1 MAFENIRGIARTTT
15 IIIAVAIII
24 IAAIGAVGVYLVTR
38 PVEVEKKVLGYILQC
53 HGYRGSTS
61 EVLRA
66 SGFLDGVM
74 GSPLPPTKGKVIEI
88 DPGDVETWSKWRVE
102 AYTDMWEKKNPLKEG
117 RTPYIGYVPLGIY
130 NPWDELNLAAFKWY
144 CGDVLG
150 WRYEVAWPDAD
161 VKKQNDMAEGLIA
174 KGVDAIVVCPLD
186 SMANAKIGEMAQAAG
201 IPVVCFGID
210 MYHHWPLA
218 FVQRDDYESGWYC
231 GKYIRDKLIE
241 KFGPNIKIGEDI
253 LIVDVG
259 NSWDAEAEF
268 KYVKAAMAANP
279 EIVAVFEVMGGY
291 HEAWVRAAKDLGWS
305 EQKIKD
311 IIAVDVDFFPV
322 NLDGYINGYQDYC
335 RMMPTAGYMT
345 SECLEILKQFWKN
358 GPTGL
363 PNLGEVYSVEKH
375 VPELQINAVVPG
387 TNFMPLKWYKDPAV
401 GVVGYTIRPATCGG
415 AYTPWI
421 VIPDRVV
428 TQENYKSE
436 WIYWNWPVW
445 GYPHRPDILK

>member
-1 MAFENIRGIARTTT
+1 MKFGARGISRMVAAIIAIV
-15 IIIAVAIII
+15 IIIVA
-24 IAAIGAVGVYLVTR
+24 AFGVYFYFAMQQ
-38 PVEVEKKVLGYILQC
+38 PAKPKVLGYILQT

-74 GSPLPPTKGKVIEI
+74 GKPLPPTKGKVITV
-88 DPGDVETWSKWRVE
+88 DPSDVETWLKWKVE
-102 AYTDMWEKKNPLKEG
+102 AYTDIWKSDKNPLRAG
-117 RTPYIGYVPLGIY
+117 RTPYIGYLPLGIY
-130 NPWDELNLAAFKWY
+130 NPWDELNLASFKWY

-161 VKKQNDMAEGLIA
+161 VKKQNDMAAELIA

-186 SMANAKIGEMAQAAG
+186 SMANAKIGELAQKAG
-201 IPVVCFGID
+201 IPIVCFGID
-210 MYHHWPLA
+210 MYHRWPLA

-231 GKYIRDKLIE
+231 GKYVRDKLIE
-241 KFGPNIKIGEDI
+241 KFGPDIKIGENI

-279 EIVAVFEVMGGY
+279 DIVAVFEVMGGY

-335 RMMPTAGYMT
+335 RMMPTAGYMIA
-345 SECLEILKQFWKN
+345 ECLEILKQFWKY
-358 GPTGL
+358 GPDGL
-363 PNLGEVYSVEKH
+363 PNIGEIYSVSKH
-375 VPELQINAVVPG
+375 VPELQKNAVVPG
-387 TNFMPLKWYKDPAV
+387 TNFAPLQWYEDPVA
-401 GVVGYTIRPATCGG
+401 GVVGYTIRPSTCGG

-421 VIPDRVV
+421 LIPDRVV
-428 TQENYKSE
+428 TAENYKSP

-445 GYPHRPDILK
+445 GYPHRPEILR